1 MHHSSVG
8 LGSSALTFNPLTR
21 YTNGKVKSTQLDE
34 TIASH
39 ITPDVYRLL
48 ALCTE

>member
-21 YTNGKVKSTQLDE
+21 YTNGKVKSTQTKE
-34 TIASH
+34 NEENNI
-39 ITPDVYRLL
+39 
-48 ALCTE
+48 CTYFM